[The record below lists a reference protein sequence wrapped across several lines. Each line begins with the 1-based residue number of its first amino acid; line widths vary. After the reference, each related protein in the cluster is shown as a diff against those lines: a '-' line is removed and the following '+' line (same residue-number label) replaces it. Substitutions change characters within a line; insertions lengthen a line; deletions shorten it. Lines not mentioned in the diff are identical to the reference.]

1 MNSLVANTAIQLAVA
16 GILTSIAALIAAVA
30 NWLNMRT
37 RLMEKDLQIAD
48 LQRQTTQIAALQ
60 QVQTAVAASSTSP
73 GHMHVDRASQS
84 TPASPGPEA

>member
-1 MNSLVANTAIQLAVA
+1 MSSLVANTAIQLAVA

-48 LQRQTTQIAALQ
+48 LQRQTTQIAAVQ
-60 QVQTAVAASSTSP
+60 QVQTAVAASAPSA
-73 GHMHVDRASQS
+73 GHVHLGDARQS
-84 TPASPGPEA
+84 AAASPHPEA